1 MKKIVTVLMVLVVQ
15 NLVFSQNDYPDTEQ
29 YTKRLEAL
37 DKNSKVKL
45 SSITKTE
52 GGHDIYVLKIGT
64 GNLDNKPAFAVLGG
78 VEGYHLLSVELALQ
92 FAERLVK
99 DESSSLEKTT
109 FYVFP
114 NLSPE
119 AYSQYHNQLKYER
132 RGNTANLDHDR
143 DGTSNEDPY
152 EDLNKDGFITQM
164 RIESPLGKYTS
175 HPHDSR
181 VMIRVDTSSQ
191 STKRYLLYS
200 EGIDN
205 DKDGKFNEDLEEG
218 VAFNK
223 SLTYN
228 FPAFEPLAG
237 DFAVSQKES
246 RVLLDYLFKQWNIY
260 AFITFGPANNLSSPL
275 KYNAKEAKKRLV
287 SSPLEGDVA
296 INKMVSE
303 LYNSTVSQKPYL
315 QENRGTDGDL
325 FQWAYFHFGRLSFS
339 TPGWW
344 VPEAKK
350 DSMANSETKIKET
363 KVSNFLKWAEQESLD
378 KVFVDW
384 EKIDLPDFKNQTVEV
399 GGVKPFVMDNPAF
412 NKVDSIAIEHTDFIL
427 KLAKQQP
434 QLEFHNLKVED
445 LKGGLKRV
453 TVDLLNNANL
463 PTHSDLGERS
473 RWLRKIRI
481 EIDAPKDTILAGNK
495 IELVKKMKSLES
507 KSLSWIVKANGKV
520 KIKAGAP
527 HTGFTE
533 LNLNL

>member
-1 MKKIVTVLMVLVVQ
+1 MVQ
-15 NLVFSQNDYPDTEQ
+15 SLVFSQSDYPSTEQ

-37 DKNSKVKL
+37 DKDSKVKL

-52 GGHDIYVLKIGT
+52 GGHNIYVLKIGI
-64 GNLDNKPAFAVLGG
+64 GDLDNKPAFAVLGG

-99 DESSSLEKTT
+99 DESSALEKTT

-132 RGNTANLDHDR
+132 RGNTVNLDHDR
-143 DGTSNEDPY
+143 DGASSEDPY

-164 RIESPLGKYTS
+164 RVESPLGKYTS
-175 HPHDSR
+175 HPYDSR
-181 VMIRVDTSSQ
+181 VMIQADTSSQ

-228 FPAFEPLAG
+228 FPAFEALAS

-246 RVLLDYLFKQWNIY
+246 RALLDYLFKQWNIY
-260 AFITFGPANNLSSPL
+260 AFITFSPANNLSSPL

-303 LYNSTVSQKPYL
+303 LYNSTVSQKPYM

-350 DSMANSETKIKET
+350 DSIASSETKIKET

-378 KVFVDW
+378 NVFVNW

-399 GGVKPFVMDNPAF
+399 GGVRPFVMDNPAF

-434 QLEFHNLKVED
+434 QLEFHNLKIEN

-481 EIDAPKDTILAGNK
+481 EIDTPKNTILAGNK

-507 KSLSWIVKANGKV
+507 KSLSWIVKADGKV